1 MNNTEAKHSLHLYL
15 NDDENELLENKFR
28 LSKAKSKSQ
37 FVRNLIVDGYIFDV
51 DFSELTRYNFLLSKI
66 STNIN
71 QIAHRANET
80 QSIYQADINSL
91 REEMDKLWQLQR
103 SMLSNLPWAKQ

>member
-37 FVRNLIVDGYIFDV
+37 FVRNLIVDGPKGGSFQA
-51 DFSELTRYNFLLSKI
+51 LT
-66 STNIN
+66 
-71 QIAHRANET
+71 
-80 QSIYQADINSL
+80 
-91 REEMDKLWQLQR
+91 KLEA
-103 SMLSNLPWAKQ
+103 SMMPDTRLMMG